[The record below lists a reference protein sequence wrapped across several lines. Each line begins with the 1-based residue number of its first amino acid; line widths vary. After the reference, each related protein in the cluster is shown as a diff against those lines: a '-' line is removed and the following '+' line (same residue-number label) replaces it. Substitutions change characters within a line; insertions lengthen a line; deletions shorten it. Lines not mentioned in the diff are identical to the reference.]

1 MAELVAA
8 HDSGSCGG
16 NLVKVQVLS
25 SAPIISKRKNEKFLN
40 MDIERIGEKLFG
52 WWIWL
57 GFFIFIGLGGF
68 FAIWFIVKGI
78 FHFILSFENNYSL
91 NLMLATIIPPFVLY
105 KASKFWWNVMFVD
118 ILIPFLK
125 NNIKKL

>member
-1 MAELVAA
+1 
-8 HDSGSCGG
+8 
-16 NLVKVQVLS
+16 
-25 SAPIISKRKNEKFLN
+25 

-78 FHFILSFENNYSL
+78 FSYILSFENNSSL
-91 NLMLATIIPPFVLY
+91 SIILAAIIPPFVLY
-105 KASKFWWNVMFVD
+105 QSCRFWWNVMFVE
-118 ILIPFLK
+118 ILIPFFK
-125 NNIKKL
+125 NNIKKS